1 MRRSGSVGGQRLAA
15 PRGFSLLEMLVV
27 LVIMGLLVALVL
39 PRVAGN
45 IGKGKVQTTRAQI
58 ELLASAVNQFM
69 LDVGRYP
76 TQEEGLEALLRR
88 PEGVD
93 ETLWDGPYLEKDF
106 IPKDGWGRDFLYL
119 LDEKGRFVIRSLG
132 ADGRPGGEGEN
143 ADLDN
148 RSA

>member
-1 MRRSGSVGGQRLAA
+1 MRRSRTEAGRLGAA
-15 PRGFSLLEMLVV
+15 QRGFSLLEMLVV

-76 TQEEGLEALLRR
+76 TQEEGLEALLHR

-106 IPKDGWGRDFLYL
+106 VPKDGWGREFLYL
-119 LDEKGRFVIRSLG
+119 LDDGGRFVIRSLG
-132 ADGRPGGEGEN
+132 ADGKPGGEGEN